1 MVEWRM
7 DVTVIADG
15 RGNLTR
21 PDGLSGGFWAAI
33 VKKVKQT
40 GDKS

>member
-1 MVEWRM
+1 M
-7 DVTVIADG
+7 TVIADG
-15 RGNLTR
+15 RGNPTR
-21 PDGLSGGFWAAI
+21 PDGLSGGFRAAT